1 MFTNWLTLETVFML
15 SLTFFL
21 GSTCILLADCS
32 MVSGV
37 GCIITA

>member
-21 GSTCILLADCS
+21 GSTLADCS